1 MTLFKKIRSTMPPW
15 KTTGSIQKNTDRS
28 FRKLK
33 NLPSARGSYVYV
45 NRNGSHRSVS
55 KKYHTD
61 RFHGFRSVSSR
72 YENLICVRFWFVST
86 RDVTLESNNTKRHVR
101 RVRRKLLPSPFRF
114 DLRRIHE
121 HLVGF
126 SIF

>member
-15 KTTGSIQKNTDRS
+15 KTTGSIQKNTDRL

-33 NLPSARGSYVYV
+33 NLPSARGSYV

-61 RFHGFRSVSSR
+61 RFHGFRSVWSR

-101 RVRRKLLPSPFRF
+101 RVRRKLLPSPWQHFSTEF
-114 DLRRIHE
+114 DPHCILH
-121 HLVGF
+121 
-126 SIF
+126 